1 MILISAPVT
10 GKDNP
15 GFVHDDAKPGRR
27 SGKPEPGKSEPKQQ
41 VGAPGPV
48 DVRQGGKDGGQGGK
62 DGGQS
67 GKNSK
72 HGGKEASKKGPEE
85 DHEFDIEGKSAVSGK
100 KRTGWM

>member
-1 MILISAPVT
+1 MILISAPVG

-48 DVRQGGKDGGQGGK
+48 DVRQGGKDGGQ
-62 DGGQS
+62 S
-67 GKNSK
+67 GKNGQQ
-72 HGGKEASKKGPEE
+72 GGKEASKKGPEE

>member
-1 MILISAPVT
+1 MILISAPVG

-62 DGGQS
+62 
-67 GKNSK
+67 
-72 HGGKEASKKGPEE
+72 EASKKGPEE